1 VPASY
6 VGGTNTYFNELN
18 RNRPDMT
25 AMDAVAWSINPQ
37 IHAFDERSLVEA
49 LEGQTATVRSGRAFA
64 EGKPVIV
71 SPITLRPRFNAVAVA
86 AETAGDGGALPW
98 PVDPRQMSLFCAA
111 WTIASIAGLAG
122 AGAASLTYYET
133 AGWRGLVEREGEL
146 PQPER
151 FPSNPG
157 IAFPVLQVFA
167 DLAGWRGAQIRAVEG
182 VEPLAIH
189 ALALELGGRRRVLV
203 ANVSE
208 ADLAVPLAGLAGDA
222 ALVRR
227 LDESSAPLALADPEA
242 FRATG
247 RRQAFVAGELAL
259 ELPPFATVCI
269 DQLD

>member
-1 VPASY
+1 
-6 VGGTNTYFNELN
+6 
-18 RNRPDMT
+18 
-25 AMDAVAWSINPQ
+25 
-37 IHAFDERSLVEA
+37 
-49 LEGQTATVRSGRAFA
+49 
-64 EGKPVIV
+64 
-71 SPITLRPRFNAVAVA
+71 
-86 AETAGDGGALPW
+86 
-98 PVDPRQMSLFCAA
+98 
-111 WTIASIAGLAG
+111 
-122 AGAASLTYYET
+122 
-133 AGWRGLVEREGEL
+133 
-146 PQPER
+146 
-151 FPSNPG
+151 
-157 IAFPVLQVFA
+157 VLQVFA

-242 FRATG
+242 FRASG